1 MALHLTYRPNDFA
14 HMFGNSETLE
24 SLENML
30 MKKNHPHVYLLSGP
44 SGCGKTTVA
53 RIIASRLNCVGA
65 DYREINTADMRG
77 IDTVREIIK
86 QAQYKPLES
95 NCRIWVID
103 ECHKLTNDAQNALL
117 KILEDTPS
125 HVYFI
130 LATTDPDKLIAAI
143 RSRCSVFSMNTLTDD
158 EMLRLLKKIVKKE
171 KDTLEQEV
179 YDRIIQDSMGHP
191 RAALTV
197 LEQVLNAAPENRM
210 EIAKRKAEE
219 YNETI
224 KLCRALVNN
233 KSWKEIA
240 EILRGLSKQEP
251 ELIRRAVMGYA
262 SAVLM
267 KGSSNDTAGT
277 MLEAFKETTYNSGFP
292 GIVYAAYFVTRNH

>member
-1 MALHLTYRPNDFA
+1 MAYHLMYRPDDFSQIY
-14 HMFGNSETLE
+14 GNTETLE

-30 MKKNHPHVYLLSGP
+30 SKKNHPHVYLLSGP

-53 RIIASRLNCVGA
+53 RIIASRLGCVGG

-77 IDTVREIIK
+77 IDTVRDIIK
-86 QAQYKPLES
+86 QAQFKPMEGD
-95 NCRIWVID
+95 CRMWMID

-117 KILEDTPS
+117 KILEDTPA
-125 HVYFI
+125 HVYFV
-130 LATTDPDKLIAAI
+130 LATTEPEKLITAI
-143 RSRCSVFSMNTLTDD
+143 RSRCSIFAMNTLTDD

-179 YDRIIQDSMGHP
+179 YDRIIQDAMGHP

-197 LEQVLNAAPENRM
+197 LEQVLNAEPDNRM

-224 KLCRALVNN
+224 KLCQALINN
-233 KSWKEIA
+233 KSWKEVA

-251 ELIRRAVMGYA
+251 ESIRRAVLGYA
-262 SAVLM
+262 SAVLT
-267 KGSSNDTAGT
+267 KGGTNDTAGT
-277 MLEAFKETTYNSGFP
+277 MLETFKEPTYNSGFP